1 MGDSMEYVALTGM
14 SERVISELRNH
25 HALTIEIRSPH
36 NFFSTY
42 KSNVG
47 DFIFITHTSPED
59 LRGGTMGII
68 AKILKHQV
76 ITHRVIQSND
86 VYYEERE
93 MTLLRIQLEPRF
105 IARVLRAKSNQIC
118 KASKVEA
125 EEMPFFDAR

>member
-1 MGDSMEYVALTGM
+1 MEYVALTGM

-36 NFFSTY
+36 NFFAAY

-68 AKILKHQV
+68 AKVLKHQV
-76 ITHRVIQSND
+76 ITHRVIQNND

-105 IARVLRAKSNQIC
+105 IARVLRAEFNQIC
-118 KASKVEA
+118 KAAKVEA
-125 EEMPFFDAR
+125 EEMPFFNAR

>member
-25 HALTIEIRSPH
+25 ALTIEIRSPH
-36 NFFSTY
+36 NFFAAY

-118 KASKVEA
+118 KAAKVEA